1 MTETS
6 NPTDLPHALMTSQ
19 ARMFAASLS
28 QTIEALDFL
37 KRRFE
42 RDRQML
48 TDLSQAPDSA
58 AAVAVLT
65 AFCERT
71 FSDYSAETGRLACL
85 IAATAEQIG
94 EGLQDEALAL
104 MGGSPRRH

>member
-1 MTETS
+1 MTDMRS
-6 NPTDLPHALMTSQ
+6 PSDLSHALMNSQ
-19 ARMFAASLS
+19 ARMFAAGLS

-37 KRRFE
+37 KRRVE

-48 TDLSQAPDSA
+48 GDLSNAPDSA

-71 FSDYSAETGRLACL
+71 LSDYSAEAGRLASL

-104 MGGSPRRH
+104 MGGSPRPH